1 MSMEEQGRETEDAP
15 FRCLQSKRMGY
26 DAQLLPS
33 RLPAGCRRKRP
44 QKAGEPKYSLVDR
57 TALRRFSLFNDFSSQ
72 VVVTSISQRGWCVHL
87 LLLCWSS
94 ASPLW

>member
-33 RLPAGCRRKRP
+33 RLPADYKHKRP
-44 QKAGEPKYSLVDR
+44 HKPGEPR
-57 TALRRFSLFNDFSSQ
+57 
-72 VVVTSISQRGWCVHL
+72 
-87 LLLCWSS
+87 
-94 ASPLW
+94 